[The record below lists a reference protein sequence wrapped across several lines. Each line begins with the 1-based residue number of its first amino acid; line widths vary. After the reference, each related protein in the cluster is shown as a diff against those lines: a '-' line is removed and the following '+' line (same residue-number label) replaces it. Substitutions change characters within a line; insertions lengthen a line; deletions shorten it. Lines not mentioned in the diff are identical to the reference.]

1 MKNKVRI
8 DNEKC
13 IVTKEFRSKI
23 AYEKELYILTVLS
36 QSKITPKLLE
46 SGNNYIIRQ
55 FVLGETLSQAVTY
68 KSREEILLYL
78 KKLLDWLVVFQSE
91 FIKKEDRAIVL
102 DDINLKNF
110 IVNMDNETITGIDFE
125 QWHYG
130 NQFENLYSAAAM
142 VKTSDFIDD
151 NTKDEIFDII
161 LNRISIITGEC
172 VSKITEKTNVII
184 QKTYN
189 RRRLMKV
196 IRKTD
201 AVILAGG
208 ESSRMRGYPK
218 GLLEIGQKTF
228 IDKIVY
234 EMQMFDKLYISAN
247 TNSYD
252 NFGCEILCDNIKNI
266 GPISAIQAALSK
278 TDKEWIFICP
288 CDMPFISAKTIMEMF
303 DDIKSE
309 TDCALL
315 KGKERIY
322 PTVGIYNKRLIKN
335 VSEQIMQRDYRLMN
349 LLENINTVFT
359 ECSDEKQFININTP
373 SEYDL
378 YKKYF

>member
-1 MKNKVRI
+1 MKNKVII

-36 QSKITPKLLE
+36 ESKRTPKLLE
-46 SGNNYIIRQ
+46 FGNNCIVRQ

-78 KKLLDWLVVFQSE
+78 KKLLDWLVVFQRE
-91 FIKKEDRAIVL
+91 FIIKEDRAIVL

-110 IVNMDNETITGIDFE
+110 IFNMDNETITGIDFE

-161 LNRISIITGEC
+161 LNQISIITGEC
-172 VSKITEKTNVII
+172 VSKIAEKTNGII

-189 RRRLMKV
+189 RRRLMKI

-208 ESSRMRGYPK
+208 ESSRMNGYPK

-228 IDKIVY
+228 IDKVIY
-234 EMQMFDKLYISAN
+234 ELQMFDKLYISAN

-303 DDIKSE
+303 DDIKSD
-309 TDCALL
+309 TGCALL

-322 PTVGIYNKRLIKN
+322 PTVGIYNKRIIKN

-359 ECSDEKQFININTP
+359 ECSDEKQLININTS
-373 SEYDL
+373 SEYDF
-378 YKKYF
+378 YRNI